1 MEPKK
6 MTKQKGFTLIELMI
20 VVAVI
25 GILAAIAL
33 PSYTQYVV
41 RSNRATT
48 QAFMISVANRQEQY
62 LLDARAYA
70 TAANNAE
77 LATNLKVAVPTEVS
91 KYYGLSVAYVSANVR
106 TFLITATPI
115 AGSMQAPDGPL
126 TLNHLGAKTP
136 SDKW

>member
-1 MEPKK
+1 MKLL
-6 MTKQKGFTLIELMI
+6 KQNGFTLIELLI

-25 GILAAIAL
+25 GILAGIAY

-41 RSNRATT
+41 KSNRATA

-70 TAANNAE
+70 EAADGAS
-77 LATNLKVAVPTEVS
+77 LVTNLKMSVPSEVSRHYGVAVAH
-91 KYYGLSVAYVSANVR
+91 VASNPR
-106 TFLITATPI
+106 TFLITATPVTGGVQV
-115 AGSMQAPDGPL
+115 ADGVL
-126 TLNHLGAKTP
+126 TLNHLGTKTP